1 MKTIIG
7 LVAFLC
13 IALSAPAQWE
23 TAQLNVMNEYRESHG
38 STEIELPEYGYGVLA
53 CGGWT
58 GDAVTATTEFFD
70 LENGEWIPM
79 PDMLTPRMDF
89 AMASLEDGRVIVAG
103 GYDGFGPLSLASTE
117 IFDPLTNEWTA
128 GPDLSVGRSFLRVTE
143 LVDGRLLFTGGSD
156 GNEQVATV
164 DIFDPSD
171 NTMIAAAPMNF
182 ARSSHT
188 ATVNPYTG
196 TVLVAGGFNP
206 AFGFQMDECEAYSAD
221 ADIWVTVSPLSIPR
235 DNHACSFVANDNSSS
250 EGVFIVSGGRVYDPG
265 LDHFVGL
272 ANAEIIDAYGSLDA
286 WEEVSIASAMSYH
299 HAIVDANQAHVLIAG
314 GADYTGI
321 GVENTYQNPLQFIPA
336 SNTSETLLSSASIDY
351 ENRYRSSSTALYGGN
366 MCVISGGDE
375 GGVGTA
381 ELWYAN
387 PFSVEH
393 RVAPRNGLFPN
404 PAVDRMRI
412 TGERFERW
420 EVIDANGKIVGN
432 GNEWYVEVAH
442 LADGRYNLAIYTDG
456 TANTYGFVKVG
467 R

>member
-7 LVAFLC
+7 LATFLC
-13 IALSAPAQWE
+13 LALPATTQWLYSE
-23 TAQLNVMNEYRESHG
+23 LSIMNEYRESHG
-38 STEIELPEYGYGVLA
+38 SATTYLSEYGDGVLA

-58 GDAVTATTEFFD
+58 GDAVTNTTEFYSIT
-70 LENGEWIPM
+70 NNEWIPM

-89 AMASLEDGRVIVAG
+89 AMTSLWDGRVIVAG

-143 LVDGRLLFTGGSD
+143 LADGRLLFTGGFD

-171 NTMIAAAPMNF
+171 NTMTAAAPMNF

-188 ATVNPYTG
+188 ATATNVGVIVT
-196 TVLVAGGFNP
+196 GGFNP
-206 AFGFQMDECEAYSAD
+206 SFGFQMDECELYDGATDTWTTIA
-221 ADIWVTVSPLSIPR
+221 PLTTAR
-235 DNHACSFVANDNSSS
+235 DNHACSFMGANNF
-250 EGVFIVSGGRVYDPG
+250 GVFTDLLVVSGGRVYDPL

-272 ANAEIIDAYGSLDA
+272 ADAEIYDFELEEWQSVSL
-286 WEEVSIASAMSYH
+286 ASAMSYH
-299 HAIVDANQAHVLIAG
+299 NSVVATYGYALLIAG
-314 GADYTGI
+314 GADHTGI
-321 GVENTYQNPLQFIPA
+321 GVATTYQAPCEFNRTGNESFTL
-336 SNTSETLLSSASIDY
+336 TSPEFSF
-351 ENRYRSSSTALYGGN
+351 ENRYRSSVSEAPLNGN
-366 MCVISGGDE
+366 GRCVISGGDE

-381 ELWYAN
+381 EYW
-387 PFSVEH
+387 FSYNLSVPENTP
-393 RVAPRNGLFPN
+393 PRNGLFPN

-420 EVIDANGKIVGN
+420 EVIDANGKIVN
-432 GNEWYVEVAH
+432 SGNEWYVEVAH

>member
-7 LVAFLC
+7 LITFFCL
-13 IALSAPAQWE
+13 ALSASAQWE
-23 TAQLNVMNEYRESHG
+23 TAQLSIMNEYRESHG
-38 STEIELPEYGYGVLA
+38 SARLYSPEYGEGVLA

-58 GDAVTATTEFFD
+58 GDAVTASTEFFD
-70 LENGEWIPM
+70 LESGEWIPM

-89 AMASLEDGRVIVAG
+89 AMASLGDGRVMVAG

-117 IFDPLTNEWTA
+117 IFDPETNEWTA
-128 GPDLSVGRSFLRVTE
+128 GHELSVGRSFLRVTQ
-143 LVDGRLLFTGGSD
+143 LVDGRLLFTGGFD

-171 NTMIAAAPMNF
+171 NTMAAAAPMNF

-196 TVLVAGGFNP
+196 TVVVVGGFNP
-206 AFGFQMDECEAYSAD
+206 EFGFQMDECEAYSAE
-221 ADIWVTVSPLSIPR
+221 ADTWVTIAPLSTPR
-235 DNHACSFVANDNSSS
+235 DNHACAFVASDNLGA

-272 ANAEIIDAYGSLDA
+272 TSAEITDAFGGLDTWELVSLP
-286 WEEVSIASAMSYH
+286 SAMSYH
-299 HAIVDANQAHVLIAG
+299 NAIVDANQAHVLMAG

-321 GVENTYQNPLQFIPA
+321 GVETTYQNPLQFM
-336 SNTSETLLSSASIDY
+336 STSYTSETLLSSASIDY
-351 ENRYRSSSTALYGGN
+351 ENRYRSSSTALYSGN

-375 GGVGTA
+375 GGIGTA

-387 PFSVEH
+387 PFSVEQ
-393 RVAPRNGLFPN
+393 RSAPRNGLFPN

-420 EVIDANGKIVGN
+420 EVIDANGKIVGT
-432 GNEWYVEVAH
+432 GNAWYVEVAH
-442 LADGRYNLAIYTDG
+442 LAAGRYNLTIYTDG
-456 TANTYGFVKVG
+456 TAIAYGFVKVG